1 MARFA
6 GLRPAGRTVA
16 GFGHGRQH
24 DCRQMSKCGL
34 APHAPTQF
42 ISVHFRHLPVGDD
55 EPWHFAQ
62 NFVQRFRAVLR
73 EYDVMP
79 AAFQSQLKRPEV
91 IEVVV
96 DEQDGGHGL

>member
-1 MARFA
+1 
-6 GLRPAGRTVA
+6 
-16 GFGHGRQH
+16 
-24 DCRQMSKCGL
+24 MSKCGL
-34 APHAPTQF
+34 APHAPAQF
-42 ISVHFRHLPVGDD
+42 ISVHFGHLPVSDD

-79 AAFQSQLKRPEV
+79 AAFQCQLKRPEV
-91 IEVVV
+91 IKVIV